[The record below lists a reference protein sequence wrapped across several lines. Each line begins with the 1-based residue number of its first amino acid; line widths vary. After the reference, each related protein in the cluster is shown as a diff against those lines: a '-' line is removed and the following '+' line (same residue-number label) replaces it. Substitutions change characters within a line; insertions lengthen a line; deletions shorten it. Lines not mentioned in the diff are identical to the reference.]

1 MPLGQKFFAF
11 LLTIAVAAGV
21 FSWQHRHATQATN
34 AAVLSFDPA
43 AAQHIDPGLAQ
54 AGQPAVALAQS
65 ILTDPAVATLS
76 KQAYLASSDMNSRI
90 GEFRSRLALSQPSQ
104 KVLDVQFTDADPAKS
119 AATAN
124 AIANALAAWTPA
136 SATAAPAPA
145 PAIQTPSP
153 APAPAKKPSATQ
165 SGPSL
170 SASLGELGKQLSTTN
185 RELDQLG
192 STRYTKGRHGHHAHE
207 PASYSQARQQQLLN
221 TQVRAA
227 ERKLDDLRAQY
238 SSSSPGAKARL
249 EQIRQALVSIWPAG
263 ARQAARGQG
272 FNAAGTSTRQLREE
286 HEELTRAIAVV
297 EKQRHAIQAEEAA
310 ASPAPAQE
318 PAQQPAAPA
327 PSSSLS
333 ESNLP
338 SSASAPSQ
346 TPPASAP
353 AAGPATADSS
363 LHPLTLVQPAN
374 SATHTSLWPAGVAGL
389 ACGLLYLSIAAWR
402 YRPAHDDDATYED
415 IRPTPP
421 SGFRFITTDEPTAP
435 ATPSEDAVAPVP
447 SRRASF
453 TYQPPVPGSAPSDPP
468 AVSTPLADPDEPP
481 SPTEQA
487 RITDDLQ
494 LSPQSDNVAE
504 MPDPWAQEI
513 RKNLSQT
520 TFARMLESEP
530 APSIEPT
537 PSAENGDTLRR
548 AARPDRLAG

>member
-11 LLTIAVAAGV
+11 LLAIAVAAGV
-21 FSWQHRHATQATN
+21 FSWQHRHATHATN

-43 AAQHIDPGLAQ
+43 AAQHIDPGLPQ
-54 AGQPAVALAQS
+54 ATQPAVALAQS
-65 ILTDPAVATLS
+65 ILTDSVVTTLS

-90 GEFRSRLALSQPSQ
+90 GEFRSRLALTQPSQ
-104 KVLDVQFTDADPAKS
+104 KVLDVQFADADPAKS

-145 PAIQTPSP
+145 PAVQTPSP
-153 APAPAKKPSATQ
+153 APTPAKKPSATL

-185 RELDQLG
+185 REVDQFG
-192 STRYTKGRHGHHAHE
+192 SSRNTKGRHGHHGHE
-207 PASYSQARQQQLLN
+207 PASYIQARQQQLLN
-221 TQVRAA
+221 TQIRAA
-227 ERKLDDLRAQY
+227 ERKLDDLRSQY
-238 SSSSPGAKARL
+238 TASSPGEKARL

-263 ARQAARGQG
+263 ARQSARGQG
-272 FNAAGTSTRQLREE
+272 FNAAGTSARQLREE
-286 HEELTRAIAVV
+286 REELTRAIAVI
-297 EKQRHAIQAEEAA
+297 EKQRHAIQAEEAS

-338 SSASAPSQ
+338 SSTPAPSQ
-346 TPPASAP
+346 PPAAMAP
-353 AAGPATADSS
+353 TTADSS
-363 LHPLTLVQPAN
+363 LHPLTLLQPAN
-374 SATHTSLWPAGVAGL
+374 SAAHTPLWPAGVAGL
-389 ACGLLYLSIAAWR
+389 VCGLLYLSIAAFR
-402 YRPAHDDDATYED
+402 NRPVRDDDAAYED

-435 ATPSEDAVAPVP
+435 TSPSEDSVAAIP

-453 TYQPPVPGSAPSDPP
+453 TYEPPAPESAPPDTPTVSAPP
-468 AVSTPLADPDEPP
+468 ANPDEPP

-487 RITDDLQ
+487 RITDDVQ
-494 LSPQSDNVAE
+494 LSPRSENVAE

-513 RKNLSQT
+513 RKSLSQT
-520 TFARMLESEP
+520 TFARMLGSDPAAATES
-530 APSIEPT
+530 APD
-537 PSAENGDTLRR
+537 AENADNERR
-548 AARPDRLAG
+548 STRSDRMAG

>member
-1 MPLGQKFFAF
+1 MPLGQKVFAF
-11 LLTIAVAAGV
+11 LLAIAVAAGV

-43 AAQHIDPGLAQ
+43 AAQHIDPGLTQ
-54 AGQPAVALAQS
+54 AAQPAVALAQS
-65 ILTDPAVATLS
+65 ILTDPVIATLS

-90 GEFRSRLALSQPSQ
+90 GEFRSRLVLSEPSP

-124 AIANALAAWTPA
+124 AVAKALAAWTPA
-136 SATAAPAPA
+136 SAAAAAPLPA
-145 PAIQTPSP
+145 VPTPSPAP

-192 STRYTKGRHGHHAHE
+192 STRNTKGRRGHHGHE
-207 PASYSQARQQQLLN
+207 PSSYIQARQQQLLN
-221 TQVRAA
+221 TQIRAA

-238 SSSSPGAKARL
+238 TASSPGAKARL

-263 ARQAARGQG
+263 ARQSAHGQG

-286 HEELTRAIAVV
+286 REELTRAIAVV

-310 ASPAPAQE
+310 ASPAPQE
-318 PAQQPAAPA
+318 SAQQPAAPA
-327 PSSSLS
+327 PSSALS

-338 SSASAPSQ
+338 SSTPAPSQ
-346 TPPASAP
+346 TPATTA
-353 AAGPATADSS
+353 PATADSS
-363 LHPLTLVQPAN
+363 LHPLTLLQPAN
-374 SATHTSLWPAGVAGL
+374 SAPHTPLWPAAVAGL
-389 ACGLLYLSIAAWR
+389 LCGLLYLSIAAWR
-402 YRPAHDDDATYED
+402 SRPAHDDEAPYED

-435 ATPSEDAVAPVP
+435 TSPSEDAVAPVP

-453 TYQPPVPGSAPSDPP
+453 TYEPPAPESAPSDAP
-468 AVSTPLADPDEPP
+468 AVSAPPANPDEPP

-494 LSPQSDNVAE
+494 TSPHSENVAE
-504 MPDPWAQEI
+504 MRDPWAQEI

-520 TFARMLESEP
+520 TFARMLGSDP
-530 APSIEPT
+530 AAATEDAP
-537 PSAENGDTLRR
+537 DTETDDSPRR
-548 AARPDRLAG
+548 STRSDRMAG

>member
-1 MPLGQKFFAF
+1 VSLGQKFFAF

-43 AAQHIDPGLAQ
+43 AAQHIDPGLVQTA
-54 AGQPAVALAQS
+54 QPAVALAQS
-65 ILTDPAVATLS
+65 ILTDPVVTTLS

-90 GEFRSRLALSQPSQ
+90 GEFRSRLALSEPSP

-124 AIANALAAWTPA
+124 AVARALAAWTPA
-136 SATAAPAPA
+136 SAADPAPA
-145 PAIQTPSP
+145 PAVQTSSP
-153 APAPAKKPSATQ
+153 APTTPAPARKPSATQ
-165 SGPSL
+165 AGPSL

-185 RELDQLG
+185 RELDELS
-192 STRYTKGRHGHHAHE
+192 STRNTKSRHGHHGHE
-207 PASYSQARQQQLLN
+207 PASYIQARQQQLLN
-221 TQVRAA
+221 TQIRAA
-227 ERKLDDLRAQY
+227 ERKLDDLRSQY
-238 SSSSPGAKARL
+238 TASSPGAKARL

-263 ARQAARGQG
+263 ARQSARGQG

-286 HEELTRAIAVV
+286 REELTRAIAVV
-297 EKQRHAIQAEEAA
+297 EKQRHAIQAEEAS
-310 ASPAPAQE
+310 ASPATAQE
-318 PAQQPAAPA
+318 PAPQPAAPA
-327 PSSSLS
+327 PSSAMS

-338 SSASAPSQ
+338 SSTPAPSQ
-346 TPPASAP
+346 PPATTAP
-353 AAGPATADSS
+353 TTADSS
-363 LHPLTLVQPAN
+363 LHPLTLLQPAN
-374 SATHTSLWPAGVAGL
+374 SAAHTPLWPAAVAGL
-389 ACGLLYLSIAAWR
+389 LCGLLYLSIAAWR
-402 YRPAHDDDATYED
+402 SRPAHDEAAYED

-435 ATPSEDAVAPVP
+435 TSPSEDAVAAIP

-453 TYQPPVPGSAPSDPP
+453 TYEPPAPESAPSDTP
-468 AVSTPLADPDEPP
+468 AVSAPSDNPDEPP

-494 LSPQSDNVAE
+494 LSPRSENVAE

-520 TFARMLESEP
+520 TFARMLSSDP
-530 APSIEPT
+530 APAAEPT
-537 PSAENGDTLRR
+537 TDAESDDNERR
-548 AARPDRLAG
+548 STRSDRMAG